1 MNRPAKNGF
10 PVRRVNQRG
19 PTAAAKRTQRENKRR
34 RRARVECWAEADAT
48 LAELGG
54 LAMRLEGI
62 ERERQAVV
70 ARAEAAAARTS
81 RGLEER
87 GQALEA
93 ELEGFCRRHGPELAR
108 LNGHSRR
115 SRRLL
120 FGRVGYRRSQGVVV
134 RSEAAALRALAQ
146 WRAGQKFLRLRT
158 ELDREGLRQFLV
170 SCEGK
175 KEGAKLV
182 ERRLRRAGIGLERRE
197 SWFYQVDRRA
207 VERWS

>member
-1 MNRPAKNGF
+1 M
-10 PVRRVNQRG
+10 
-19 PTAAAKRTQRENKRR
+19 
-34 RRARVECWAEADAT
+34 ECWAEADAT

-175 KEGAKLV
+175 KQGAKLV

-197 SWFYQVDRRA
+197 SWFYQVDHRA